1 MTAIDSKTLIPV
13 ATSITSLLSLSLGYP
28 NFATATGEVNIIST
42 TVGEWWKNHRKSVNP
57 QKIADKLAYN
67 QPYRE
72 HQNISKDDW
81 TAAAEQIADI
91 INQLSEDGRL
101 AAGHDWKKLREILIE
116 IGGDAKRQDLGTE
129 SAKQAFDWV
138 LDVSCQHIADNFTYE
153 EMLSSV
159 FIQVNKL
166 SQDIESSRH
175 AAGMEITTAVV
186 ARHFEEIRELAPPCL
201 KEREQELKKL
211 NNFVFNSNDSWCII
225 EGKIAS
231 GKTALLSTFVLNPPL
246 NTDVVSYFI
255 SRNRHNNNWEEF
267 ARSTYAQL
275 SQILNKGYTKTVGI
289 DKTSL
294 DILLSLTAKE
304 CNSDKKKKPLVII
317 IDGVDEDSY
326 YEHPDDAKTKSILS
340 LLPTSPPEGVKVI
353 ISSRPSKSYL
363 DKALNGV
370 DRITLTPS
378 PVAAKFINRNEMKKF
393 FRNEYSVHIGAF
405 IAASNG
411 ALTVQDLRK
420 LINMKFNKVSIGS
433 KTIEDCIEGNPGRM
447 LVSTNV
453 GFGGNEVLAYRLG
466 HDAVMRAILREINPD
481 KFGEGNETDDDKW
494 WAELRRKELAPYRN
508 VIIKWIR
515 DRVKD
520 GWNSTTPRFML
531 SAACS
536 DIILGNEEEV
546 EFSDPHL
553 ILNCARYNE
562 LLNRGADLSL
572 VLGLINSDCFSML
585 RLKHGQLTEDN
596 IKLFRQVIDLR
607 NMLAAK
613 IGYVPGVC
621 QLLLSS
627 FNATADKIWNY
638 TASIPD
644 IRERLTA
651 VEEVMESAA
660 KCGRLKEFASYFFSV
675 ISDLVVHSKIQ
686 DDVHAMLIRVYAGV
700 GFMSSDSCDVAIV
713 RSKLNSLTNASTSQ
727 MHTRATW
734 SRFLPAR
741 IEGDTKLVDI
751 VVNLVDALIKMAK
764 DIKSPTARLRA
775 LTKLCHALVSYVEME
790 EFANDSSFQQLIV
803 DLDNCVVEA
812 SNEKAHHI
820 TCEKTDLIVFGYFH
834 KLLMR
839 KWELRKEHLNHE
851 EMRLEEPNT
860 NWGYSKRMRFLR
872 QKTIMSVCEGDAEEA
887 RRFAL
892 EAKSLFDRVK
902 DLEHDRSAL
911 MSVSTALTMVGEFD
925 SALELT
931 NDPYE
936 KSQILERMVKV
947 LMDVGDA
954 KEARRFAL
962 EAKSLVDRVKD
973 LEHDRSALMS
983 VSTALT
989 MVGEFDSALE
999 LTNDPYE
1006 KSQIL
1011 ERMVKV
1017 LMDVGDAKEARRFA
1031 LEAKSLV
1038 DRVKDLEHDRSAL
1051 MSVSTALTMVGEF
1064 DSALELTNDP
1074 YEKSQIL
1081 IRKANL
1087 LAEEGDKDA
1096 SRKVMDQAISGM
1108 AVGALSDDAPDDLA
1122 SVAGALLTLGEFRR
1136 ADEVAAR
1143 ITDSDGKSLYFLQ
1156 KVCHL
1161 KENDCIDQAREVAFR
1176 MKEFA
1181 SKGTGSLQACDVVSA
1196 LIEVEAF
1203 EDALGFADD
1212 LCEKAR
1218 VMSNQVTKLVDEDED
1233 EEAVRQVVMDL
1244 KNLLSLID
1252 HNDHAARAQIL
1263 DYVIA
1268 ASCEANDRESVS
1280 EATDAALELVKCV
1293 NKLKISQVGVGEP
1306 DDYFSGSGVMTL
1318 DSAFRGLAI
1327 SLIEAGDVDSAE
1339 IIGGCV
1345 NDFVVSNVCQKL
1357 AIASSVDEK
1366 CFDGLEFGEML
1377 EKSESIGV
1385 SSLEVEAAFQYSR
1398 RISDIISHADS
1409 ECNERDRLL
1418 GLARSGIAHSW
1429 LCGASVWDNFEVLVR
1444 VAPEL
1449 AVQLVDERILAE
1461 PEGGTPPESDPDL
1474 GPEGPGGDAGSY
1486 R

>member
-175 AAGMEITTAVV
+175 AVGMEITTAVV

-201 KEREQELKKL
+201 EEREQELKKL

-675 ISDLVVHSKIQ
+675 VSDLVVHSKIQ

-700 GFMSSDSCDVAIV
+700 GFMSSDSCAVAIV
-713 RSKLNSLTNASTSQ
+713 RSKLNSLTNALTSQ

-820 TCEKTDLIVFGYFH
+820 TCEKTDLIDFGYFH

-851 EMRLEEPNT
+851 EMRRKEPNT
-860 NWGYSKRMRFLR
+860 NWGYSKRMQFLLR
-872 QKTIMSVCEGDAEEA
+872 KTIMSVCEGDAEEA

-892 EAKSLFDRVK
+892 EAKSLVDRVK

-911 MSVSTALTMVGEFD
+911 MSVATALTMVGEFD

-973 LEHDRSALMS
+973 LEHDRL
-983 VSTALT
+983 
-989 MVGEFDSALE
+989 
-999 LTNDPYE
+999 
-1006 KSQIL
+1006 
-1011 ERMVKV
+1011 
-1017 LMDVGDAKEARRFA
+1017 
-1031 LEAKSLV
+1031 
-1038 DRVKDLEHDRSAL
+1038 AL

-1087 LAEEGDKDA
+1087 LAEEGDKDT

-1143 ITDSDGKSLYFLQ
+1143 ITDSDAKSLYFLQ
-1156 KVCHL
+1156 KIRQL

-1327 SLIEAGDVDSAE
+1327 SLIEADDVDSAE

-1345 NDFVVSNVCQKL
+1345 SDFVVSNVCQKL

-1366 CFDGLEFGEML
+1366 CFDGLEFGEMF

-1418 GLARSGIAHSW
+1418 ALARSGIAHSW

-1474 GPEGPGGDAGSY
+1474 GPEGPGGDAGPY

>member
-275 SQILNKGYTKTVGI
+275 SQILNKGYTKTIGI

-936 KSQILERMVKV
+936 KSQIL
-947 LMDVGDA
+947 
-954 KEARRFAL
+954 
-962 EAKSLVDRVKD
+962 
-973 LEHDRSALMS
+973 
-983 VSTALT
+983 
-989 MVGEFDSALE
+989 
-999 LTNDPYE
+999 
-1006 KSQIL
+1006 
-1011 ERMVKV
+1011 
-1017 LMDVGDAKEARRFA
+1017 
-1031 LEAKSLV
+1031 
-1038 DRVKDLEHDRSAL
+1038 
-1051 MSVSTALTMVGEF
+1051 
-1064 DSALELTNDP
+1064 
-1074 YEKSQIL
+1074 